1 MSRSTDHLLKYYGKK
16 GGYLKDHDSF
26 LSSANIQKDLAFL
39 GKALTLK
46 KGDAI
51 LDIAC
56 GQGRHANALKEKGY
70 DVDGVDFSAY
80 LINKAREGATITKG
94 PPSHY
99 YQSNVERL
107 ALKRKY
113 DKAYWFFSD
122 LAGINIQK
130 ALLSISKTIKK
141 GGKVLIDTDNIFR
154 IVSYLANNPSSPFE
168 FDPRAFELIEKKSK
182 VRVPYPPYP
191 LWNQWVKSSGFLV
204 EHVWGGY
211 DFSNYSVTS
220 PRLILVIKKVA

>member
-1 MSRSTDHLLKYYGKK
+1 MSRSTDHLLKYYGGK
-16 GGYLKDHDSF
+16 GDYLKDHDLF
-26 LSSANIQKDLAFL
+26 LSSANIQKDLVFL

-46 KGDAI
+46 KIDAI

-56 GQGRHANALKEKGY
+56 GQGRHVNALREKGY

-80 LINKAREGATITKG
+80 LITKAREGATITKG
-94 PPSHY
+94 SQPHY
-99 YQSNVERL
+99 YKSNIERL

-130 ALLSISKTIKK
+130 ALLSINKTIKK

-154 IVSYLANNPSSPFE
+154 IVSYLTHNPSSPFV
-168 FDPRAFELIEKKSK
+168 FDARAFELIEKKTK

-191 LWNQWVKSSGFLV
+191 LWSQWMKSSGFFV

-211 DFSNYSVTS
+211 DFSNYSVDS